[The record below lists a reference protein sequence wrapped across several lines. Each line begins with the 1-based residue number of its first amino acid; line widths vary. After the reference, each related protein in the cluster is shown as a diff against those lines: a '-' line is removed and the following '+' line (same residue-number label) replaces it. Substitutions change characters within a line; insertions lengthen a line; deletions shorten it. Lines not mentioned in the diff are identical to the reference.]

1 MGGGGQRSATLPTLS
16 VSISSPTPLDEGSQ
30 QQYRGRKTSGNTL
43 GALSPQSLTP
53 TSASASGQ
61 GGAGG
66 FGAGAPEQAA
76 GQHVHTRSH
85 SFTPKM
91 PSKLATPTYPPQ
103 PTTASPTT
111 TSFSFNRVPSPV
123 SPPQQ
128 YQVFAGSTT
137 SLLSNT
143 NSTSKCGGEDGQ
155 SQQSHGGGNRKT
167 GFFGG
172 MIGGGEGGGR
182 TTKLS
187 SSPKTGA
194 PLQQQRNVLSPPLI
208 IEPKGHYNKRAE
220 KEREDAEGMTD
231 SRRSSQ
237 ILVNSGFVNYL
248 FTAPSVSTSHTSS
261 SSPYSRLNVPQAHA
275 SSSSLN
281 LHANQQHQQHLQQQL
296 SNPKAWKPYK
306 LDLKGSKLHFYK
318 VPSDRASG
326 VKDLFPS
333 GLVVGSSASD
343 EDEEAEGGGGG
354 AGEGE
359 HAHEA
364 GPDSAVEGGDREA
377 VLDGKASIGR
387 KAKGK
392 DEPTGGRRK
401 RAYWGRGTH
410 PDLILDAKGTVER
423 GTWEALVHEAVF
435 GSTFESEEREERY
448 REFASSVVLA
458 LPGIVQRDTFEAEF
472 VRCLGFYYVSPPTPA
487 PSLPALNV
495 DLEGTGGGDQVE
507 GKQEIKEKEDGEG
520 GQEKARITWLARTY
534 LKYHGRPVDRD
545 AWEGWVGEARIQEA
559 LLIADPPPPSSS
571 PSQQQPLKP
580 REKPRE
586 RQQSSSS
593 RNQIPWH
600 VLREEGLTRELM
612 VQMDPY
618 LVAKSLGVYFK
629 GVIAEHGPKGGV
641 RFEHLLSA
649 YHSASGSA
657 SGHGGLASTREE
669 EEEGREGDEDEERE
683 VPDVLFGTEDTPN
696 WLTKLVLLQLFEGS
710 NASLNA
716 PPSAVPSAG
725 SGGPPSGGRKS
736 EELLRSPPPQS
747 HSPNPN
753 SSSTNANAAA
763 SPSVTSR
770 THTRSSLLTLWIRIA
785 QLARQQGDLCT
796 WRAIMEGVTS
806 RPVARLEKAWR
817 RVEGNGEGIVR
828 GWLVEVQRQREGEEG
843 GRKGE
848 RESSMRE
855 EDEEATTT
863 ITPWGGDV
871 KVRLKEELDKA
882 KGDMLSVD
890 GLKRVRRVF
899 ESFSTVYA
907 RCVSNGGEETAG
919 AGNQDNDDNL
929 NQLVSFWKD
938 VAEGGRTS
946 GMGVKFQRVEQFMA
960 LSIAAEPRRK
970 GLFEPYFWQHHATAT
985 HPSSQTSPS
994 SMFPSPSL
1002 NHNNLSPSPSGSGQ
1016 APYSALIPLLFPD
1029 ALPTQTLVDRGAIVL
1044 PRGRAN
1050 SDAAGQTL
1058 LGGPAGRR
1066 QLDFV
1071 HQDFTKKLI
1080 LGQSGPVV
1088 SVYNGDLMLMVQ
1100 PGALEGSSAP
1110 SRGPSRPT
1118 SSALDHQ
1125 NNSTGSGTG
1134 ATATAGGAGAGAG
1147 GVSGNMSRA
1156 PSIRVKPST
1165 PNSMS
1170 RKTSMARRSSLP
1182 SVSHLQRAA
1191 QQPETSGTS
1200 NSSSS
1205 GLPPPLE
1212 VPPEHPPLRVIVQAG
1227 SLDQLVNVL
1236 VYGLGQ
1242 VVVSVTD
1249 DNGEMALREGNLT
1262 TRCLV
1267 VDRGEYGRV
1276 WWSSFRSFVSPFV
1289 FFELLRKL
1297 YITSQ
1302 PAGSSPPV
1310 EEYLSVATRRNQVLS
1325 TMREWIAS
1333 GGGAQDL
1340 LDDTQLFNSVQAFL
1354 DSSTD
1359 HIVHKA
1365 LAFEEPLVQQAWSNL
1380 GEGRAELRTCF
1391 VEQTKRP
1398 TLFDKVLTTH
1408 ARGGANGGAGKGVRT
1423 RHTAPREPP
1432 DFDRMDPEEFV
1443 DNLDGM
1449 ACAAFCNVTEEDLYI
1464 TADLLEV
1471 QSSDKTGWFSTRE
1484 PASTDEGTEIQC
1496 LYSHVQ
1502 EVEPSSLIPEPS
1514 SQDVLYRLL
1523 PPGVRS
1529 CIRAFAIIRKWL
1541 ISKIVAPRLG
1551 IRTRQARMELLVQCI
1566 EVARL
1571 RNAENLGSSS
1581 ASTPSAASAS
1591 GSPVL
1596 LQPCV
1601 RSFVEAV
1608 VTSAL
1613 LSVESRMHQRA
1624 WQSVANSRACQP
1636 DSIASLLLRP
1646 YVQTTSSNDCLTVDV
1661 GWLLERML
1669 EIIAGPDVLD
1679 SSSQEG
1685 QNLVNFDK
1693 RRHLTNL
1700 INKAWALPSTRKHPP
1715 SDEAN
1720 RRGFERLNTIEK
1732 EVYHLHFDHRGIKEE
1747 AAREAT
1753 QVGVNGPPSSKKT
1766 VRPFYKIVA
1775 VQLEKNRRDKNL
1787 RSRLQREKVMEQSR
1801 NERRDDMLNRAMK
1814 GPRGKHQQQQHHSQ
1828 QQQSAGATP
1837 APKQHRNKK
1846 SMSAFLNFMRPISSA
1861 FGAEFMSPSSAGAV
1875 KKTAAEL
1882 DFVPSGKPA
1891 MVVSI
1896 LDARVAQFIN
1906 NERSYMFQLETE
1918 DGGHYLLQAMNKK
1931 DMSKW
1936 LETISKVT
1944 QSVAQRRLTYLG
1956 SSPKPQIADHIH
1968 DRAIVPSRDRMAV
1981 FGVELEFLLQ
1991 REALGGD
1998 IASGTVPRII
2008 NECLTE
2014 IESRG
2019 LTEVGI
2025 YRIAGATRDINSLK
2039 EAFNRGES
2047 PITSSTDIHAVC
2059 DLVKSW
2065 FRVLPEPVFPPDS
2078 YYAVMDAMRT
2088 ENFDEKLAGIRS
2100 VVQNLPQA
2108 NFDLLR
2114 RVAEHLDRVTE
2125 CEEHNH
2131 MTAEALAIVFS
2142 PNLLR
2147 APQNNFAMILNNMG
2161 LSHKL
2166 VKAFI
2171 THFHLIFDES
2181 DPEVEAHSD
2190 DEYEPPIMEEDED
2203 EEEEDNEPHYHQE
2216 GLQNNSSSLD
2226 SLPQA
2231 QYLSSDFY
2239 QQGAFAS

>member
-1 MGGGGQRSATLPTLS
+1 
-16 VSISSPTPLDEGSQ
+16 
-30 QQYRGRKTSGNTL
+30 
-43 GALSPQSLTP
+43 
-53 TSASASGQ
+53 
-61 GGAGG
+61 
-66 FGAGAPEQAA
+66 
-76 GQHVHTRSH
+76 
-85 SFTPKM
+85 M

-128 YQVFAGSTT
+128 HQAFAGSTT

-143 NSTSKCGGEDGQ
+143 NSNSRCGGEDGQ

-172 MIGGGEGGGR
+172 MMGGGEGGGR

-194 PLQQQRNVLSPPLI
+194 PLQQKNVLSPPLI
-208 IEPKGHYNKRAE
+208 IEPKGHYTKRGE
-220 KEREDAEGMTD
+220 KEREEAEGTTD

-248 FTAPSVSTSHTSS
+248 FTAPSIPTSHPAS
-261 SSPYSRLNVPQAHA
+261 SSPYTRLNVPQAHA

-326 VKDLFPS
+326 VKDLFPT
-333 GLVVGSSASD
+333 GLVAGSSASD
-343 EDEEAEGGGGG
+343 EDEEAE

-359 HAHEA
+359 QAHEA
-364 GPDSAVEGGDREA
+364 GPDSAVEGGDRDA
-377 VLDGKASIGR
+377 VLDGKGSIGR

-410 PDLILDAKGTVER
+410 PDLILDAKGAVER

-435 GSTFESEEREERY
+435 GSTFGAEGGEEGERRY

-472 VRCLGFYYVSPPTPA
+472 VRCLGFYYVAPPAPA

-495 DLEGTGGGDQVE
+495 DLEGAGGGDQEE
-507 GKQEIKEKEDGEG
+507 GKEKGEEEG
-520 GQEKARITWLARTY
+520 SREKARITWLARAY

-545 AWEGWVGEARIQEA
+545 AWEAWVGEARIREA
-559 LLIADPPPPSSS
+559 LLIADLPPSSS
-571 PSQQQPLKP
+571 PSQQRPLKP

-649 YHSASGSA
+649 YPSSSGSA

-669 EEEGREGDEDEERE
+669 EEGREADEDEERE
-683 VPDVLFGTEDTPN
+683 IPDVLFGTEDTPN

-710 NASLNA
+710 TTSLNA

-753 SSSTNANAAA
+753 SNANAAA

-770 THTRSSLLTLWIRIA
+770 THTRSSLLSLWIRIA

-817 RVEGNGEGIVR
+817 RVEGGGEGMVR
-828 GWLVEVQRQREGEEG
+828 GWLVEIQRQRECEEG
-843 GRKGE
+843 GRRKGE

-855 EDEEATTT
+855 EDEEVTTT

-871 KVRLKEELDKA
+871 RVRLKEELDKA

-907 RCVSNGGEETAG
+907 RCVSNGEETAG

-970 GLFEPYFWQHHATAT
+970 GLFEPYFWQHHANAA

-1002 NHNNLSPSPSGSGQ
+1002 NHNNSSPSPSGNGQ

-1050 SDAAGQTL
+1050 SDAASQTL

-1125 NNSTGSGTG
+1125 NGSAGSGVG
-1134 ATATAGGAGAGAG
+1134 ATATAGGAGAG
-1147 GVSGNMSRA
+1147 GVTGSMSRA

-1212 VPPEHPPLRVIVQAG
+1212 APPEHPPLRVIVQAG

-1289 FFELLRKL
+1289 FFE
-1297 YITSQ
+1297 
-1302 PAGSSPPV
+1302 
-1310 EEYLSVATRRNQVLS
+1310 
-1325 TMREWIAS
+1325 
-1333 GGGAQDL
+1333 
-1340 LDDTQLFNSVQAFL
+1340 AFL

-1365 LAFEEPLVQQAWSNL
+1365 LAFEEPLVQQAWSSL
-1380 GEGRAELRTCF
+1380 EEGRAELRSCF
-1391 VEQTKRP
+1391 VEQTRRP

-1408 ARGGANGGAGKGVRT
+1408 VRGANGGAGRGVRT

-1571 RNAENLGSSS
+1571 RSAENLGSSS
-1581 ASTPSAASAS
+1581 ASTPSAANAS

-1624 WQSVANSRACQP
+1624 WQSVANNRACQP

-1679 SSSQEG
+1679 STSQEG

-1753 QVGVNGPPSSKKT
+1753 QVGANGPPSSKKT

-1775 VQLEKNRRDKNL
+1775 IQLEKNRRDKNL

-1814 GPRGKHQQQQHHSQ
+1814 GPRSKHQQQQHHSQ

-1931 DMSKW
+1931 DMNKW

-1991 REALGGD
+1991 REALGGN

-2078 YYAVMDAMRT
+2078 YYAVMDAMRI

-2203 EEEEDNEPHYHQE
+2203 EEEEDNDPHYHQ